1 MHHHGYDTTG
11 LVVFRRRCYASA
23 VDCRMNGCRSLKSFP
38 QIALSQMSIQTLNR
52 ESCCSFAER
61 AI

>member
-23 VDCRMNGCRSLKSFP
+23 VDCRMNGVVSSNCIVPNVDIDLKSRVMLFF
-38 QIALSQMSIQTLNR
+38 R
-52 ESCCSFAER
+52 
-61 AI
+61 